1 MTKRPASRRKPNA
14 GKGAGTLRI
23 IGGDYRGRRL
33 PIADL
38 DGLRPTGDRQRE
50 TLFNWLQFELPAA
63 RVADLFAGTGAL
75 GLEAASRGADEVWLI
90 ETHPK
95 AVRALREAADLL
107 GGPIQVQQADALQW
121 VAEQAPASLDGVF
134 LDPPFAADLWQPV
147 LDALVASG
155 CLKPGAFVYIESPR
169 DRSLPLPEGWIAEKE
184 KSSGEVTQRLWRL
197 PKEQPP
203 RVSV

>member
-1 MTKRPASRRKPNA
+1 MAKRPASRRKPSA

-38 DGLRPTGDRQRE
+38 EGLRPTGDRQRE

-95 AVRALREAADLL
+95 AVRALSEAAELL
-107 GGPIQVQQADALQW
+107 GGPIRVQQADALQW
-121 VAEQAPASLDGVF
+121 VVEREPASLDGVF
-134 LDPPFAADLWQPV
+134 LDPPFAAELWQPV
-147 LDALVASG
+147 LDALVTRG

-169 DRSLPLPEGWIAEKE
+169 DRTLSPPDGWQVEKE

-197 PKEQPP
+197 PRKAVPNL
-203 RVSV
+203 